1 MSWGSSGKSS
11 KYKYHLTEIHHSNQ
25 INLKR
30 HPEIVV
36 LKKED
41 EDDETFKKLGYEE
54 ILIRWLNYHIKKNG
68 GTRVIKN
75 LGNDLA
81 DSEAY
86 GHVLTNVANL
96 DK

>member
-1 MSWGSSGKSS
+1 M
-11 KYKYHLTEIHHSNQ
+11 
-25 INLKR
+25 
-30 HPEIVV
+30 

-41 EDDETFKKLGYEE
+41 EDDEYFKKLNYEE

-68 GTRVIKN
+68 GTKVVKN
-75 LGNDLA
+75 LGKDLA